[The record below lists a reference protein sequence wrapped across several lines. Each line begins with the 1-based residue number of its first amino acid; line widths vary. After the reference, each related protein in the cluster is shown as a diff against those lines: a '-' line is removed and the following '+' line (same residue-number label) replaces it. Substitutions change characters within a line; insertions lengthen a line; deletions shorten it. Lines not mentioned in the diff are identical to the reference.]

1 MRGSWAFALIG
12 GLSLLAACK
21 EEKADKSTSS
31 AASTSLAER
40 VRLAVEGNIRDAGWM
55 GMRFRGE
62 NVWDQALPAHI
73 AVCGQVSPFA
83 DNPDLFVPF
92 VSIVS
97 MPVNGGGS
105 AATFQYEHHI
115 GSTTAEASRVYTALV
130 DYCYDKGGPSPGPV
144 HNVMVTPP
152 LPDNLANPAG
162 KGRLV
167 VLPPA
172 AAATPPPPPAISP
185 TPIAGSPAFGTVIMR
200 QSANLHSDPHG
211 PSIRVIP
218 QGTALRVFAQAPGGW
233 LEVGDSAPWGW
244 MHESMTDRRP

>member
-1 MRGSWAFALIG
+1 LGAALVV
-12 GLSLLAACK
+12 LAGCK
-21 EEKADKSTSS
+21 EEKAEKT
-31 AASTSLAER
+31 TPTPLATGLMER
-40 VRLAVEGNIRDAGWM
+40 VRVATESNLRAAGWM

-62 NVWDQALPAHI
+62 QVWEQALPAHMV
-73 AVCGQVSPFA
+73 VCGQLSPFA

-97 MPVNGGGS
+97 MPVNGTG
-105 AATFQYEHHI
+105 AATEFQYDHRI
-115 GSTTAEASRVYTALV
+115 GSSTAEASRVYAALV
-130 DYCYDKGGPSPGPV
+130 DYCYDKGGPSAGPM

-152 LPDNLANPAG
+152 LPDSPPNPAA
-162 KGRLV
+162 KGRVV

-172 AAATPPPPPAISP
+172 VPPVLPAVSLMP
-185 TPIAGSPAFGTVIMR
+185 GSPASGTVTMR
-200 QSANLHSDPHG
+200 QAANLHSDPHG

-244 MHESMTDRRP
+244 MHESMTDRK